1 MEFRKSVKSDI
12 PKIMS
17 IIKQAQAYFK
27 DQNIDQWQNGYPNEE
42 VINNDIKNEESY
54 VMIKDNEILATTV
67 ISFHKESSY
76 KNIIHGKWLTNGD
89 YGVIHR
95 VVVDNTYKG
104 LGLSHKIIK
113 YTEKLCLEKGV
124 HSIKVDTHE
133 QNIPMQSLLK
143 KNGFEYCG
151 IIYLEDG
158 GKRVAF
164 EKTFY

>member
-12 PKIMS
+12 PQIMS
-17 IIKQAQAYFK
+17 IVKQAQAYFK
-27 DQNIDQWQNGYPNEE
+27 EQNIDQWQNGYPNEE
-42 VINNDIKNEESY
+42 VINNDIKNEDSY
-54 VMIKDNEILATTV
+54 VIIKEDEVVATTV
-67 ISFHKESSY
+67 VSFDKESSY
-76 KNIIHGKWLTNGD
+76 KNIIDGKWLTNGD

-95 VVVDNTYKG
+95 VAVNNTYKG

-113 YTEKLCLEKGV
+113 YAQELCLEKGV

-133 QNIPMQSLLK
+133 ENIPMQSLLK

-151 IIYLEDG
+151 VIYLEDG

-164 EKTFY
+164 EKTF

>member
-12 PKIMS
+12 PKIMV

-27 DQNIDQWQNGYPNEE
+27 EQNIDQWQNGYPNEE
-42 VINNDIKNEESY
+42 VINNDIEKEESY

-67 ISFHKESSY
+67 ISFDKESSY
-76 KNIIHGKWLTNGD
+76 KNIIDGKWLTNED

-95 VVVDNTYKG
+95 VAVDSNYKG

-113 YTEKLCLEKGV
+113 YTEEVCLEHGI

-133 QNIPMQSLLK
+133 ENIPMQSLLK

-151 IIYLEDG
+151 LIYLEDG
-158 GKRVAF
+158 GKRIAF
-164 EKTFY
+164 EKNF

>member
-76 KNIIHGKWLTNGD
+76 KT
-89 YGVIHR
+89 
-95 VVVDNTYKG
+95 
-104 LGLSHKIIK
+104 
-113 YTEKLCLEKGV
+113 
-124 HSIKVDTHE
+124 
-133 QNIPMQSLLK
+133 
-143 KNGFEYCG
+143 
-151 IIYLEDG
+151 
-158 GKRVAF
+158 
-164 EKTFY
+164 

>member
-1 MEFRKSVKSDI
+1 MEFRKSTKADI
-12 PKIMS
+12 VKIMD

-27 DQNIDQWQNGYPNEE
+27 EQGIDQWQNNYPNEE
-42 VINNDIKNEESY
+42 VINNDIENDDSY
-54 VMIKDNEILATTV
+54 VMLDNNNIIATTV
-67 ISFHKESSY
+67 ISFAKEKSY
-76 KNIIHGKWLTNGD
+76 ENILDGKWITNDD

-95 VVVDNTYKG
+95 IAVDNTQKG
-104 LGLSHKIIK
+104 KGLSHKIIK
-113 YTEKLCLEKGV
+113 YAEEVCKQNDI

-164 EKTFY
+164 EKIL

>member
-12 PKIMS
+12 PQIMS
-17 IIKQAQAYFK
+17 IVKQAQAYFK
-27 DQNIDQWQNGYPNEE
+27 EQNIDQWQNGYPNEE
-42 VINNDIKNEESY
+42 VINNDIKNEDSY
-54 VMIKDNEILATTV
+54 VIIKEDEIVATTV
-67 ISFHKESSY
+67 VSFDKESSY
-76 KNIIHGKWLTNGD
+76 KNIIDGKWLTNGD

-95 VVVDNTYKG
+95 VAVNNTYKG

-113 YTEKLCLEKGV
+113 YAEELCLEKGV

-133 QNIPMQSLLK
+133 ENIPMQNLLK

-151 IIYLEDG
+151 VIYLEDG

-164 EKTFY
+164 EKTF